1 MDAVDQLIAQLYGFD
16 SLAVGTFSDNPAR
29 DADSTERLMRY
40 WAEDPDHKI
49 RWHEPCPF
57 CRCLEHLGKYFPSDT
72 AGLCNHLEQRALGHA
87 PNAGPFHSNKK
98 HCPC

>member
-1 MDAVDQLIAQLYGFD
+1 MDDIDRMIAQLYGFAGLQLGEFAAGD
-16 SLAVGTFSDNPAR
+16 HESP
-29 DADSTERLMRY
+29 TERLMDY
-40 WAEDPDHKI
+40 WAEGEGGQTKI

-57 CRCLEHLGKYFPSDT
+57 CRCLEHAGKYFPKDPK
-72 AGLCNHLEQRALGHA
+72 GLCNHLEQRALGHA